1 MAGWAVRG
9 LIRVP
14 WYGESSPH
22 FVAMLRV
29 VDPLLERAVRL
40 LLLFVKHWRSS

>member
-1 MAGWAVRG
+1 MVSWYRG
-9 LIRVP
+9 C
-14 WYGESSPH
+14 SPP

-29 VDPLLERAVRL
+29 VDPLLERTVRL